1 MPLNAFNPEPV
12 VEVLHGATVID
23 PYRWLEDRN
32 SPDTEEWICEQNRLI
47 DEYFRQILGLG
58 ALRSRVKDH
67 LNVQTLDQPNMIGDR
82 IFYRRR
88 GKDQE
93 QADICVRD
101 SAGGQERVLV
111 DPSPQGVYSSV
122 AIRQISGD
130 GSLLAYESKQGG
142 SDATE
147 IHVVNTLTG
156 QRIHDHLPSGLSRG
170 FAFTPNGLGF
180 CYCHEMLQPSEDH
193 AIWFH
198 RFGNENEDLVL
209 FRERR
214 TRDSRL
220 VLIADDV
227 HLGAIYAHQSGDEF
241 YIDFWL
247 SQQNQNLQ
255 WQPVFVDK
263 PAPCALFL
271 YRGRIFARTEENSP
285 NGKVVELSKDG
296 TEIRIVIPESSTPI
310 QSVVMAGGFIYA
322 SYLDSRRPVIHG
334 WTIDGVNSGPVK
346 IPENGS
352 ADLLSNQ
359 GGSDALFYS
368 SESFSDP
375 IATFLHRPETR
386 IPPILWHQKR
396 SGARTASLD
405 IKCVRYLS
413 FDEIEIPMWL
423 VMRSDC
429 DRSNVLPVILT
440 GYGGFGISAT
450 PRYSA
455 LVSIMLE
462 LGAAF
467 ALPNI
472 RGGQEF
478 GREWHEAAR
487 ARNRGTAFNDFISA
501 AEWLVGEGITS
512 PGRLAIFGGSNSGL
526 LVGAAITRRPDLF
539 RAALCIAPLLDMLR
553 YEQFDQARRWKRE
566 YGTVENADDFAS
578 LYAYSPYHRVR
589 DDVDYPA
596 TLFVSGDKDDRC
608 NPAHAR
614 KMTAQMQ
621 ASPRQLNP
629 ILLDYSRERGHSP
642 VLPLSVRVEAL
653 TRRISFLCRELSIPM
668 PSGDNR

>member
-1 MPLNAFNPEPV
+1 MPLNAFNPEQV

-23 PYRWLEDRN
+23 LYRWLEERN
-32 SPDTEEWICEQNRLI
+32 SPDTEDWICEQNRQI
-47 DEYFRQILGLG
+47 DEYFRQILGLS
-58 ALRSRVKDH
+58 ALRSRVKDY
-67 LNVQTLDQPNMIGDR
+67 LNVETLDQPNVLGDR

-93 QADICVRD
+93 QANICVRD
-101 SAGGQERVLV
+101 AAGEQERVLV
-111 DPSPQGVYSSV
+111 DPSSQGVYSSV
-122 AIRQISGD
+122 AIHQISGD

-142 SDATE
+142 SDASE
-147 IHVVNTLTG
+147 IRVVNTLTG
-156 QRIHDHLPSGLSRG
+156 EKLHDYLPIGLSRG
-170 FAFTPNGLGF
+170 FAFTPDRLGF
-180 CYCHEMLQPSEDH
+180 CYCREVLQSSEDH
-193 AIWFH
+193 VIWFH
-198 RFGNENEDLVL
+198 RFGNVNGDLAL
-209 FRERR
+209 FRAKR

-220 VLIADDV
+220 VLVADDI

-241 YIDFWL
+241 CIDFWL

-255 WQPVFVDK
+255 WHPIFIDK

-296 TEIRIVIPESSTPI
+296 AEIRVVIPESSTPI
-310 QSVVMAGGFIYA
+310 QSIVMAGGFIYA
-322 SYLDSRRPVIHG
+322 SFLVSRRPIIHG
-334 WTIDGVNSGPVK
+334 WTIDGVDSGPVK
-346 IPENGS
+346 VPENGS
-352 ADLLSNQ
+352 TDLLPNQ
-359 GGSDALFYS
+359 GGSDVLFFS

-375 IATFLHRPETR
+375 IATFLLRDGGEE
-386 IPPILWHQKR
+386 PPIIWHQKR
-396 SGARTASLD
+396 SAARAASLD
-405 IKCVRYLS
+405 IKCIRYTS
-413 FDEIEIPMWL
+413 FDEVEIPMWL

-429 DRSNVLPVILT
+429 DPSNFLPVILT

-450 PRYSA
+450 PRYSV

-478 GREWHEAAR
+478 GKVWHEAAR

-501 AEWLVGEGITS
+501 AEWLVAEGITS
-512 PGRLAIFGGSNSGL
+512 PGRLAVFGGSNSGL
-526 LVGAAITRRPDLF
+526 LVGAAITQRPDLF

-553 YEQFDQARRWKRE
+553 YEHFDQARRWKRE

-578 LYAYSPYHRVR
+578 LFAYSPYHRVR

-621 ASPRQLNP
+621 ANSAQRNP

-642 VLPLSVRVEAL
+642 VLPLSVRAEAL
-653 TRRISFLCRELSIPM
+653 TRRIAFLCRELRIPI
-668 PSGDNR
+668 PSGEN